1 MFRKTKKLT
10 ISIKSG
16 TLWIWTQIWT
26 HFIRLSCES
35 LSVKDTCLNLQLR
48 VIAKKCCPMVAK
60 YSSAVKS
67 ANLVL
72 PFASAWTLD
81 LVSNQNL
88 RWPIFFKLLL
98 LKISPLVC
106 INWYDY
112 DCICIIQ
119 KIFFFFLMSKTL
131 PIIKF

>member
-1 MFRKTKKLT
+1 MFRKTKNLT
-10 ISIKSG
+10 FSIKSG
-16 TLWIWTQIWT
+16 TIWIWTQIWT

-35 LSVKDTCLNLQLR
+35 LSVKDTCLNPQLR

-88 RWPIFFKLLL
+88 RWPIFLNYYFW
-98 LKISPLVC
+98 KILPWFALIYTIMIVL
-106 INWYDY
+106 
-112 DCICIIQ
+112 ICIIQ
-119 KIFFFFLMSKTL
+119 KICLS
-131 PIIKF
+131 INGQNIAH

>member
-1 MFRKTKKLT
+1 MFPITKKLT

-35 LSVKDTCLNLQLR
+35 LSVKDTCLNPQLR

-88 RWPIFFKLLL
+88 RWPIFFFNCYFSKFL
-98 LKISPLVC
+98 PLVY
-106 INWYDY
+106 INLYDY
-112 DCICIIQ
+112 DC
-119 KIFFFFLMSKTL
+119 KYLHYSKYL
-131 PIIKF
+131 FVNQVNFYSS